1 MASNKP
7 LSKLGYTKC
16 YSVPDLI
23 NDKKKATWPHK
34 GPILYCWWFPK
45 GSDIVTFIENQPEI
59 NKSEI
64 ASMKKGNTEYFAL
77 YLGKGANGRR
87 RLGNHLRSNKR
98 YSTLRRTIAAILGNS
113 NEDFITDQLAQCY
126 YEWCELPGYG
136 KAQLAKSEER
146 EINDG
151 YFPLNVME
159 NKSVDSKWI
168 DRLKEMRK
176 RMKE

>member
-7 LSKLGYTKC
+7 LSKLGNTKC

-23 NDKKKATWPHK
+23 NDKNNAIWPHK
-34 GPILYCWWFPK
+34 APILYCWWFPK
-45 GSDIVTFIENQPEI
+45 SSEIVNFIEKQPEVQMS
-59 NKSEI
+59 KI
-64 ASMKKGNTEYFAL
+64 ARMKKGNTEYFAL
-77 YLGKGANGRR
+77 YLGKGVNGKR

-98 YSTLRRTIAAILGNS
+98 YSTLRRTIAAILGNN
-113 NEDFITDQLAQCY
+113 NEDFITEQLTQCY

-136 KAQLAKSEER
+136 KEQLAKSEKE

-159 NKSVDSKWI
+159 NTKVDSKWI
-168 DRLKEMRK
+168 ERLKEMRK
-176 RMKE
+176 K